1 MTIFRWTGAKTRG
14 TKNFPHQ
21 LKENVRQAL
30 KLFYFEK
37 WAGIA
42 YLSTSQK
49 RLKPYEYFKL
59 LPFVGETIIFTL

>member
-14 TKNFPHQ
+14 ATNFPHQ

-37 WAGIA
+37 WAGM
-42 YLSTSQK
+42 
-49 RLKPYEYFKL
+49 
-59 LPFVGETIIFTL
+59 G